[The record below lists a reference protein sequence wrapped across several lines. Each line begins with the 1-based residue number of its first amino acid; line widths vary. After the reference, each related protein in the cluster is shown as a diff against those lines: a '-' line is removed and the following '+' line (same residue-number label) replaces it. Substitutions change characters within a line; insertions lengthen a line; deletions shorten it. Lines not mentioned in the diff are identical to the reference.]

1 MVRMRFRTR
10 ALVLT
15 WAPYSGRSEG
25 IAQQLGIRNHF
36 VHYLAF
42 QRPSVAPFKYPL
54 QAAATLRLL
63 WRERPAVV
71 LVQNPP
77 VVAPLV
83 VYLYSRATGAGL
95 VIDSH
100 SQNFDLR
107 LNHRWRWALPLQ
119 RWL

>member
-1 MVRMRFRTR
+1 MPFRRRGCLRTS
-10 ALVLT
+10 AAYT
-15 WAPYSGRSEG
+15 ARSE
-25 IAQQLGIRNHF
+25 ALARQLGIRNHF

-42 QRPSVAPFKYPL
+42 QRPWVAPLKYPL

-63 WRERPAVV
+63 WHERPAVV

-83 VYLYSRATGAGL
+83 AYLYARATGAGL

-100 SQNFDLR
+100 SQDFDLR
-107 LNHRWRWALPLQ
+107 L
-119 RWL
+119 